1 MLTAKEEEI
10 LKLEAARIIA
20 QNKLNAVN
28 LKMGT
33 AIRTQFAAIDTQ
45 LREQYKSQYESLE
58 AEIKNILDQIK
69 TAAGA

>member
-28 LKMGT
+28 LEMGN
-33 AIRTQFAAIDTQ
+33 AIRAQFFSIDTQ
-45 LREQYKSQYESLE
+45 LREQYKSQYEPLE